1 MSVDVDWG
9 QQEVETVAGAYAHY
23 RSLNTWA
30 VISAVAGVLSLTGLL
45 SWWLLAIPVVGMV
58 AGFIAMRQIRALPDQ
73 YTGELVALSGTLIS
87 GLLMIAGAA
96 WLTYSYVTE
105 VPPDH
110 VRMTYDDLQPS
121 AEDAEI
127 VPAAARELDGKK
139 VFIKGYVYQPKGGQT
154 EGLKHFVLVR
164 DRKQCC
170 FGGNPK
176 VTDMIQVKLKG
187 KLEAEFNMQPRALA
201 GIFHVRPSRGM
212 DGLGDAIY
220 QLEADY
226 LK

>member
-1 MSVDVDWG
+1 MSVEVDWG
-9 QQEVETVAGAYAHY
+9 QQQTEAVAGDYAQY

-45 SWWLLAIPVVGMV
+45 SWWLLAIPIVGMV
-58 AGFIAMRQIRALPDQ
+58 AGFLSMRQIRALPDQ
-73 YTGELVALSGTLIS
+73 YTGELVALSGTLVS
-87 GLLMIAGAA
+87 GVLLVAGAA

-110 VRMTYDDLQPS
+110 VRMSYDDLQPT
-121 AEDAEI
+121 AEEESL
-127 VPAAARELDGKK
+127 VPAAALELDGKK
-139 VFIKGYVYQPKGGQT
+139 VFIKGFVYQPKGGQT

-176 VTDMIQVKLKG
+176 VTDMIQVRLKG

-201 GIFHVRPSRGM
+201 GTFHVRPSRGM

>member
-9 QQEVETVAGAYAHY
+9 QQETEAVADYAQY

-30 VISAVAGVLSLTGLL
+30 VISAVAGLLSVTGLL
-45 SWWLLAIPVVGMV
+45 SWWLLTIPVAGMI
-58 AGFIAMRQIRALPDQ
+58 AGFLALRQIRALPDQ
-73 YTGELVALSGTLIS
+73 YTGELVALAGTLVS
-87 GLLMIAGAA
+87 GLLMVAGAA

-127 VPAAARELDGKK
+127 VPATALELDGKK

-176 VTDMIQVKLKG
+176 VTDMIQVKLQG

-201 GIFHVRPSRGM
+201 GTFHVRPSRGM

>member
-1 MSVDVDWG
+1 MSVDVVWK
-9 QQEVETVAGAYAHY
+9 QQEVAAVAGDYALY

-30 VISAVAGVLSLTGLL
+30 VISAVSGVLSLLGLL
-45 SWWLLAIPVVGMV
+45 SWWLLAIPLAGMA
-58 AGFIAMRQIRALPDQ
+58 AGFISLRQIRARPEQ
-73 YTGELVALSGTLIS
+73 YTGELVALSGTLVAA
-87 GLLMIAGAA
+87 LLLVADAG
-96 WLTYSYVTE
+96 WLTFSYVTE

-110 VRMTYDDLQPS
+110 LRLTYDDLQPTTDD
-121 AEDAEI
+121 ETF
-127 VPAAARELDGKK
+127 VPPAARELDGKK

-176 VTDMIQVKLKG
+176 VTDMIQVRLKG

-201 GIFHVRPSRGM
+201 GTFHVRPSEGM